1 MIEIRR
7 KSVAPVYG
15 VAAVWVFYCLIFPLY
30 KTWHFILLAC
40 IGVLTYISLS
50 KLYPGRIERIEA
62 PYEPERS
69 GDEKID
75 ALLVEGETAVV
86 EMRRLRDSIPIES
99 VKLKIDELVEIT
111 DKIFK
116 KMLVEPSVY
125 SQVKRFADF
134 FLPTSVKLL
143 NAYDRFGQSGVDGEN
158 ITGTMERIDSALD
171 MTLDSYKKFFDSLFE
186 NQALD
191 IETDI
196 SVLETML
203 KRDGFLEKDF

>member
-62 PYEPERS
+62 PFEPERS

-99 VKLKIDELVEIT
+99 VQLKIDELVEIT